1 MSEKTGA
8 VSRMTGKWRAD
19 LRRSLWG
26 AADYRNLWMSQTT
39 SLFGTGITLLALP
52 LVALL
57 RLDASPFEIGVLG
70 AVEYLPILLVGLP
83 AGVWVERLPL
93 RAVMVGAD
101 AVRAVALLAVPIALA
116 LDVLTMPL
124 LYVVAF
130 LIGLGTLFYDV
141 AQLSVL
147 PALVAE
153 DRLVDANGKL
163 ELSRSVAQIGSPAVG
178 GLLVQ
183 LLTAPLSVLADAVT
197 YLWSAYYVLRIRK
210 SAPVDRPT
218 ERNSLREDIREGVRF
233 VFGHPLMRPL
243 LLCATLAELASA
255 IILALQVVFAA
266 EVLSLTPVVIGAALA
281 AGNAGGVAGALV
293 AEPLARRLGT
303 GTAFMVAIVLFTAG
317 SAILPM
323 SVGPVTFAL
332 GLFVAYLGALVF
344 NVLQV
349 SLCQAVTPPHLLGRM
364 NSVFRFATWG
374 VIPLGAASGGLLV
387 DSIGLRAVFWIAAG
401 LNALAFLPP
410 LWSAIP
416 RLREVVPHSAG
427 EPAGEAGAGVAGEH
441 PGDPLAGRR

>member
-1 MSEKTGA
+1 VDHMLTPG
-8 VSRMTGKWRAD
+8 SRWRSV

-26 AADYRNLWMSQTT
+26 AADFRNLWMSQTV

-57 RLDASPFEIGVLG
+57 ALGASPLEIGLLW
-70 AVEYLPILLVGLP
+70 AVEYLPILLIGLP

-93 RAVMVGAD
+93 RAVMIGAD
-101 AVRAVALLAVPIALA
+101 LLRAVALLAVPIALA

-124 LYVVAF
+124 LYVVTF

-141 AQLSVL
+141 AQLSIL

-163 ELSRSVAQIGSPAVG
+163 ELSRSVSQIGGPAVG
-178 GLLVQ
+178 GLMVQ
-183 LLTAPLSVLADAVT
+183 LLTAPLAVLADVVT
-197 YLWSAYYVLRIRK
+197 YLSSAYYVFRIRK
-210 SAPVDRPT
+210 PAPVDRPVEKT
-218 ERNSLREDIREGVRF
+218 SLRRDIREGVRF

-243 LLCATLAELASA
+243 LLCATLAEIASA
-255 IILALQVVFAA
+255 IILALQVVYAA
-266 EVLSLTPVVIGAALA
+266 EVLSMGPVVIGVALA
-281 AGNAGGVAGALV
+281 VGNGGGVLGALL
-293 AEPLARRLGT
+293 AEPFARRFGT
-303 GTAFMVAIVLFTAG
+303 GTAFMVSIVLFTAG

-323 SVGPVTFAL
+323 SVGPVTFAT
-332 GLFVAYLGALVF
+332 GMFVAYLGAFVF

-374 VIPLGAASGGLLV
+374 VIPLGAAGGGLLV
-387 DSIGLRAVFWIAAG
+387 EHIGLPGVFWMAAG
-401 LNALAFLPP
+401 LNALSFLPP
-410 LWSAIP
+410 LLSTIP
-416 RLREVVPHSAG
+416 ALREVVHHSAP
-427 EPAGEAGAGVAGEH
+427 EPAADTTAGETRIH
-441 PGDPLAGRR
+441 PEDPSAGPR